1 MLSIFTVANLNTRK
15 YRILRVPVLSD
26 SVIVWTRP
34 RFSWK
39 GKLSEV
45 ITDTLKNLRIC
56 YHSIW
61 TSRSHFQS
69 VVWLWWWVKWTFVGN
84 SDLHFENLSANHHHH
99 QKPKNLEP
107 MFFQVITL
115 TLSGHPHPW
124 TVEKKLSTKMT
135 FSFCIFIS
143 GQPLNW
149 SLTTQQHILD
159 SVSYIMEWE
168 SWKMH

>member
-1 MLSIFTVANLNTRK
+1 MKTWETTSMQFQTSSKNFSSFFSYIICEAFSQLQIWILKK

-56 YHSIW
+56 YCSIW

-69 VVWLWWWVKWTFVGN
+69 VVGLWWWVKWTFVGN
-84 SDLHFENLSANHHHH
+84 SDLHFENLSANHHH

-107 MFFQVITL
+107 MFFQVITSSCNHL
-115 TLSGHPHPW
+115 GCP
-124 TVEKKLSTKMT
+124 
-135 FSFCIFIS
+135 
-143 GQPLNW
+143 
-149 SLTTQQHILD
+149 D
-159 SVSYIMEWE
+159 
-168 SWKMH
+168 